1 MKKVCR
7 AQTMLAWKEWRQRME
22 EATRQGLLKSA
33 EHLRSDLALLD
44 RALASVSKV
53 AVQVRAGMRSGT

>member
-1 MKKVCR
+1 
-7 AQTMLAWKEWRQRME
+7 MLAWKEWRQRME